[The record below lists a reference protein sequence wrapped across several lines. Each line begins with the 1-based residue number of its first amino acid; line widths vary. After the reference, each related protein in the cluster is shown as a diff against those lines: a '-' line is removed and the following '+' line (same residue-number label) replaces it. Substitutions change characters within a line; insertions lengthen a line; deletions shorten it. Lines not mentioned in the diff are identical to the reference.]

1 MLLRIPVSSN
11 RQWHCGGVVG
21 CSTHLCLR
29 WFLVLLFPTSE
40 YQPGNSLPPHP
51 HRHLRHAA
59 PLDPLGHGAGYPIC
73 TAGKP
78 NELTDYS
85 TSTSPTHRRSASDAV
100 MPITWFFR
108 CRSARCAIQRSALMR
123 DEEHPSFVSFAQSI
137 RPEDSQEFLP
147 SKNPPPFRQVFP
159 TASTFSV

>member
-11 RQWHCGGVVG
+11 RRWHCGGVVG
-21 CSTHLCLR
+21 CSTHFCLR
-29 WFLVLLFPTSE
+29 WFLVLLFSTSE
-40 YQPGNSLPPHP
+40 YQPGNSLPPYP

-78 NELTDYS
+78 NDLTDYS

-100 MPITWFFR
+100 MPITWFLR
-108 CRSARCAIQRSALMR
+108 CSSACCAIQRSALMR
-123 DEEHPSFVSFAQSI
+123 DEEPLKTVSSPHGESGPTI
-137 RPEDSQEFLP
+137 RQNPIR
-147 SKNPPPFRQVFP
+147 KNPTPTHRVFP
-159 TASTFSV
+159 TASMGAV